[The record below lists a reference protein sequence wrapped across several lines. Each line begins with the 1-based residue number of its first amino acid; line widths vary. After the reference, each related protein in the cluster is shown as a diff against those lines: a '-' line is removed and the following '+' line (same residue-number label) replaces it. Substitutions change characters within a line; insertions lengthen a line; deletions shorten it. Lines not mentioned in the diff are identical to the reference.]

1 MRRYMVVGAVVAA
14 LAGTGAVAAVGQDP
28 TGPQTT
34 FTVDAK
40 VTPNRAGTPKRPQG
54 VRIQASAEFKHVPGV
69 EKPIVT
75 HGYAL
80 FPRNGSYNARLFPRC
95 AKRTLDQYGPVRCPK
110 RSRIGA
116 AKASAYADNLITYP
130 TVEVFNGGPRVAWA
144 YVTMYRP
151 ALVREAIAARI
162 KEIKV
167 GRWKYRVT
175 VRIPKVLQVVAGVP
189 IAPRSIRGWVGR
201 GKLIVTTSC
210 PRNRRWP
217 FELKAFY
224 TEGPPHTYRD
234 SVRCRPPLRGR

>member
-1 MRRYMVVGAVVAA
+1 MRKYLVVGAVAVA
-14 LAGTGAVAAVGQDP
+14 LAGAGTAVAVGQQA
-28 TGPQTT
+28 GPQTT
-34 FTVDAK
+34 FTVEAK
-40 VTPNRAGTPKRPQG
+40 VSPNRAGTPKRPQP
-54 VRIQASAEFKHVPGV
+54 VRIRASAEFFHVEGV

-80 FPRNGSYNARLFPRC
+80 FPRNGDYNAHLLPRC
-95 AKRTLDQYGPVRCPK
+95 SKRTLDQYGPDRCPK

-116 AKASAYADNLITYP
+116 AKASAYADDIITYP

-162 KEIKV
+162 QELKV
-167 GRWKYRVT
+167 GKWKYRVT
-175 VRIPKVLQVVAGVP
+175 VRIPRVLQVVAGVP

-217 FELKAFY
+217 FLLKGYF

-234 SVRCRPPLRGR
+234 SVRCKPPRRGR

>member
-1 MRRYMVVGAVVAA
+1 MVVGVVVAA
-14 LAGTGAVAAVGQDP
+14 VAGAGAVVAVGQDP
-28 TGPQTT
+28 TQPRTT

-40 VTPNRAGTPKRPQG
+40 VTPDRSGTPKRPQA
-54 VRIQASAEFKHVPGV
+54 VRIAASAEFEHVPGV

-80 FPRNGSYNARLFPRC
+80 FPRNGDYNAHLLPRC
-95 AKRTLDQYGPVRCPK
+95 DKRTLDQYGPLRCPK

-130 TVEVFNGGPRVAWA
+130 TVEVFNGGPKVAWA

-151 ALVREAIAARI
+151 ALVREAIPARI
-162 KEIKV
+162 QEIKV
-167 GRWKYRVT
+167 GKWKYRVS

-189 IAPRSIRGWVGR
+189 IAPRSIKGRVGR

-210 PRNRRWP
+210 PRDLRWP
-217 FELKAFY
+217 FELTAFY
-224 TEGPPHTYRD
+224 TEGPSHTYRD
-234 SVRCRPPLRGR
+234 SVGCKPPRRGR